1 MKTNMKKLQFI
12 ISAALLSAASLTLNA
27 AKPQAAGEP
36 AIEFAQTSHDFGTIA
51 EKGGP
56 VKHEFIFTNTGDA
69 PLMVLTASASCGCTR
84 PEYPKKPI
92 APGKSGKIKV
102 TYLPEGRPGEFTKTV
117 TVKTNAKAKNQKKVT
132 LKIKGFVNPAK

>member
-1 MKTNMKKLQFI
+1 
-12 ISAALLSAASLTLNA
+12 
-27 AKPQAAGEP
+27 
-36 AIEFAQTSHDFGTIA
+36 
-51 EKGGP
+51 
-56 VKHEFIFTNTGDA
+56 
-69 PLMVLTASASCGCTR
+69 MVLTASASCGCTR

-117 TVKTNAKAKNQKKVT
+117 TVKTNAKVKNQKKVT